1 MTLNDNFII
10 ILKKQENKN
19 WSKYLNIFQCFGF
32 LLTGELYKQ
41 FIHAMAVP
49 VSDKY
54 WIAKVTKK
62 NPRRNQIEVVMKLS
76 GGNITS
82 WTKKNKS
89 NKQSVLYPYV
99 TNSVNLKGQWH
110 MISALFALREINF
123 N

>member
-62 NPRRNQIEVVMKLS
+62 KPEAKSNRSRYEAQRGKH
-76 GGNITS
+76 NILD
-82 WTKKNKS
+82 KKNKS

>member
-1 MTLNDNFII
+1 M
-10 ILKKQENKN
+10 LKKQENKN

-62 NPRRNQIEVVMKLS
+62 KPEA
-76 GGNITS
+76 
-82 WTKKNKS
+82 KS
-89 NKQSVLYPYV
+89 NRSRYEAQRGKHNILDKKKQI
-99 TNSVNLKGQWH
+99 K
-110 MISALFALREINF
+110 
-123 N
+123 